1 MRISGSACEEVRRA
15 FCILD
20 VDFLIYENG
29 VTVQYLH
36 KWLLNSYKTALFRM
50 HSS

>member
-36 KWLLNSYKTALFRM
+36 SGY
-50 HSS
+50 